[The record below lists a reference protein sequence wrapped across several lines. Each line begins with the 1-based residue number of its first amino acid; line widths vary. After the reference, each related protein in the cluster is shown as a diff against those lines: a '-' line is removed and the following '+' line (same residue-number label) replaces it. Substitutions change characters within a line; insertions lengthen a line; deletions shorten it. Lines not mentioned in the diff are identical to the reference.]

1 MKKFLLITVLA
12 AFLALGTGSSDDR
25 SVQSGEGDSP
35 ENEVFPIT
43 VDFHCPRNFGFH
55 IGDEIPLTVTLEV
68 RDGPV
73 IDLVNLP
80 QKEETHGPFEV
91 RNVRVSKETKS
102 GRTLYTVFYQLQAF
116 EPAIAVDRL
125 KFPPLRISYAAKG
138 DWDPVESTYHYRS
151 LYSQAFDVF
160 VSRTATYFGPM
171 KDIKGPIVD
180 ERATVIWKVTT
191 VVGGLMVLAPLIT
204 WPLGFMRRRRRA
216 NSESPN
222 PTARDRALKALQEA
236 REKCFNYEDHR
247 KRLFFEINSILRN
260 FLKDVYGFNT
270 ANRPSIEIVDQ
281 LEDGPLRE
289 ELKGLVTRI
298 NQVIYEGDSP
308 VDLESIMRQFNGLLQ
323 GIDGTTHPEM
333 NDDKAG

>member
-1 MKKFLLITVLA
+1 MKRFLLITLLA
-12 AFLALGTGSSDDR
+12 AFFALGTVSPDNH
-25 SVQSGEGDSP
+25 SVQP
-35 ENEVFPIT
+35 EEEDLPDQEAFPIT

-68 RDGPV
+68 SEGPI

-80 QKEETHGPFEV
+80 GEEETHGPFEV
-91 RNVRVSKETKS
+91 RDVKVRKSRKS
-102 GRTLYTVFYQLQAF
+102 GRTVYTVFYQLQAF
-116 EPAIAVDRL
+116 EPAVAVDRL
-125 KFPPLRISYAAKG
+125 KFPPLRISYATKG
-138 DWDPVESTYHYRS
+138 DWDTVESTYHYRS
-151 LYSQAFDVF
+151 LYSQAFEVF
-160 VSRTATYFGPM
+160 VSRTAALFGPM
-171 KDIKGPIVD
+171 KDIKGPIRD
-180 ERATVIWKVTT
+180 EKVVVIWKVTS
-191 VVGGLMVLAPLIT
+191 VVGGLMVLATLIT
-204 WPLGFMRRRRRA
+204 WPWDFIRRRRRA

-222 PTARDRALKALQEA
+222 PTARDRALKALQQA

-289 ELKGLVTRI
+289 ELKGLVARI

-323 GIDGTTHPEM
+323 GIDGKTHPGV
-333 NDDKAG
+333 NHDKAG